1 MNRVLLL
8 NSDYEP
14 LHICTLK
21 RAIKLLILEKAESLH
36 CIDNNYA
43 RSGSGNYLSIP
54 SVIRLRYQV
63 KRKPKKE
70 IKVSRIGIYNRD
82 NFTCQ
87 YCGIRNKDLTLDHVH
102 PRHLGGCHTWD
113 NLVTCCKKCNHFK
126 AWRTVEQ
133 SGMKLMSKPKC
144 PKFSIHTYL
153 KNYAGADFEEWNYYL
168 V

>member
-21 RAIKLLILEKAESLH
+21 RAIKLLILNKAESLH
-36 CIDNNYA
+36 CIDDNYA

-63 KRKPKKE
+63 KRKPKRE

-87 YCGIRNKDLTLDHVH
+87 YCGIKNKDLTLDHVY
-102 PRHLGGCHTWD
+102 PRHLGGSHTWD